1 MIMSIFPQSIQI
13 INKNSYEAIAKAA
26 KNLLESLSQVYSF
39 NYRLTIDEPF
49 VDFLPI
55 RVVSLSLLKIFFVR
69 ATI

>member
-1 MIMSIFPQSIQI
+1 MSIFPQSIQI